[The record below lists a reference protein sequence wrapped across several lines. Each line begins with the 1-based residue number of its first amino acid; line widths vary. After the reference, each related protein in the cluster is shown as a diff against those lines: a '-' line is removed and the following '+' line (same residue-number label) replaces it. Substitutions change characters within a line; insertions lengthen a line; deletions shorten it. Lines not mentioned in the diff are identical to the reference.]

1 MAKLGLQGLNN
12 NAFAYFESTGSKS
25 LAVGM
30 VDTTGN
36 YVVVPSLTTG
46 ATPAG
51 TYVMQIENAA
61 NGNVNITPNGT
72 GRLIATN
79 ETVTT
84 GLTLGYATQGVLQT
98 SSLGVVTSSTGT
110 DGQILINNTATGVS
124 SWANITA
131 GANIT
136 VTNAANAITIA
147 ANAGAIT
154 YNYTGIVFADSPYTA
169 LSTDDVIGVDLTAAG
184 GNISVL
190 LPNAP
195 TTGRSFSVK
204 DIAGL
209 AAGANNIIVTTVGGA
224 VLIDSAATFTMNT
237 AYESIDVLF
246 NGTKYIII

>member
-79 ETVTT
+79 ETVTSS
-84 GLTLGYATQGVLQT
+84 LTLGYATQGVVQT
-98 SSLGVVTSSTGT
+98 SATGVVTSSTGT
-110 DGQILINNTATGVS
+110 DGQVLINRTDTGVAA
-124 SWANITA
+124 WANITA

-136 VTNAANAITIA
+136 VTNGTNSIAISANATSV
-147 ANAGAIT
+147 T
-154 YNYTGIVFADSPYTA
+154 YNYTGIVFAASPYSALATDFIIGADVTA
-169 LSTDDVIGVDLTAAG
+169 GAITVR
-184 GNISVL
+184 
-190 LPNAP
+190 LPDAP
-195 TTGRSFSVK
+195 TTGRSFMIK

-209 AAGANNIIVTTVGGA
+209 AAANNITVTTVGGV
-224 VLIDSAATFTMNT
+224 VLIDAAATFVMNT
-237 AYESIDVLF
+237 AYQSVHRPA
-246 NGTKYIII
+246 GRHGV

>member
-36 YVVVPSLTTG
+36 YVVVPSLSTG

-61 NGNVNITPNGT
+61 NGNVNITPNGS
-72 GRLIATN
+72 GRFITTN

-98 SSLGVVTSSTGT
+98 DAVGVVTSSTGT
-110 DGQILINNTATGVS
+110 DGQILINNTATGVA

-136 VTNAANAITIA
+136 ITNAANAITID

-154 YNYTGIVFADSPYTA
+154 YNYTGITDADSPYTA
-169 LSTDDVIGVDLTAAG
+169 TATDDVIGVDCSAA
-184 GNISVL
+184 IVTVL
-190 LPNAP
+190 LPDAP
-195 TTGRSFSVK
+195 ATGRSFIIK
-204 DIAGL
+204 DFTGS
-209 AAGANNIIVTTVGGA
+209 ANTFNITLSTPGGV
-224 VLIDSAATFTMNT
+224 VLIDAAATYVMNT
-237 AYESIDVLF
+237 NYQSVQVIF
-246 NGTKYIII
+246 NGTKYMIV

>member
-12 NAFAYFESTGSKS
+12 NAFAYFESTAAKS

-84 GLTLGYATQGVLQT
+84 GLTLGYATQGVVQT
-98 SSLGVVTSSTGT
+98 SATGVVTSSTGT
-110 DGQILINNTATGVS
+110 DGQVLINRTDTGVAA
-124 SWANITA
+124 WANITA
-131 GANIT
+131 GTNVSIANGVSSIT
-136 VTNAANAITIA
+136 ISANATGVI
-147 ANAGAIT
+147 
-154 YNYTGIVFADSPYTA
+154 YNYTGIDNTDSPYTVLA
-169 LSTDDVIGVDLTAAG
+169 TDYVIGCDSTAG
-184 GNISVL
+184 IITVN

-195 TTGRSFSVK
+195 TLGTAYIIK
-204 DIAGL
+204 DIAGT
-209 AAGANNIIVTTVGGA
+209 AAAFNITLTTPGGI
-224 VLIDSAATFTMNT
+224 VLIDAAATFAMNT
-237 AYESIDVLF
+237 AYQSVMVQF
-246 NGTKYIII
+246 NGTKYIVI